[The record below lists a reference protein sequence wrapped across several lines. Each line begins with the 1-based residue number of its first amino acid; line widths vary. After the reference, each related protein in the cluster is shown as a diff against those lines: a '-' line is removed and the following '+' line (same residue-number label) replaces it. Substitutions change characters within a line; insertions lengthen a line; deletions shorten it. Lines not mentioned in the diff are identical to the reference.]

1 MKSFALQIGSWWFH
15 LTTLCS
21 KQLEARWKRHEEK
34 QKNIFDLLCHDDDD
48 GIRVNIRE
56 REPPMKGQAAG
67 WGRQLW
73 KSIFTVIKK
82 MLNKGERESS
92 TGRSTGLSTETRY
105 LSYNKVF
112 LVVRARCKT
121 QWTYSAPCWT
131 VWKHDTRKWW
141 EDINIYQ
148 TQKSLA
154 ASSSEQKK
162 KNRTTQTLFLF
173 LERLDIKPN
182 DLYRHVKS

>member
-1 MKSFALQIGSWWFH
+1 MKSFALQIGSSWWFH

-34 QKNIFDLLCHDDDD
+34 QKNIFLNLSRRRWHTCEHK
-48 GIRVNIRE
+48 RE
-56 REPPMKGQAAG
+56 RTPHERTSC
-67 WGRQLW
+67 WLGRQLW

-82 MLNKGERESS
+82 MLNKGERESRQR
-92 TGRSTGLSTETRY
+92 GGLLSTETRY

-121 QWTYSAPCWT
+121 QWTYYSAPCWT

-154 ASSSEQKK
+154 AAQKK
-162 KNRTTQTLFLF
+162 QDHTNSFSFSRTSRHQTKRSL
-173 LERLDIKPN
+173 
-182 DLYRHVKS
+182 